1 MTDRRDFLAS
11 VRASLGRSPGDMLT
25 ATPPGFEAIKS
36 IDERR
41 QRAEQVRAVM
51 AERAVDLLE
60 ELANSAT
67 VAGWRVHR
75 VAEDDDEAVDVIT
88 RICVET
94 NARQVLK
101 SGEEMIA
108 GLKGLDESLE
118 SVGIEIETAVQPRTD
133 DAETAAR
140 NEAEHRTKLF
150 EADVGLTGSD
160 YAIAETGTVVVHPRS
175 GLSRLVSL
183 APPRHIAV
191 VRRGTILPSLDELF
205 LLESEAHGNG
215 TLASSMNLI
224 TGPSRTGDIEGV
236 IVEGIH
242 GPIEVHMVLVG

>member
-1 MTDRRDFLAS
+1 MTDRREFLAS
-11 VRASLGRSPGDMLT
+11 VRESLGRSPGDGPMD
-25 ATPPGFEAIKS
+25 ARPGFEVIES

-41 QRAEQVRAVM
+41 RLAEQVRAVM
-51 AERAVDLLE
+51 AERAGELLE
-60 ELANSAT
+60 ELAGSAAM
-67 VAGWRVHR
+67 AGWNVHR
-75 VAEDDDEAVDVIT
+75 ASTDDEVVEKIT
-88 RICVET
+88 RICVDT
-94 NARQVLK
+94 KARHVLK

-108 GLKGLDESLE
+108 GLKGLDESLAQA
-118 SVGIEIETAVQPRTD
+118 GIEIDTAVLPQTD
-133 DAETAAR
+133 DPDTAAR

-160 YAIAETGTVVVHPRS
+160 YAIAETGTVVVHPRP

-191 VRRGTILPSLDELF
+191 VRRGAILPSLDELF
-205 LLESEAHGNG
+205 VLESEAHANG

-242 GPIEVHMVLVG
+242 GPIEVHMVLAG

>member
-25 ATPPGFEAIKS
+25 ATPPGFEVIKS

-51 AERAVDLLE
+51 AERAGDLLE
-60 ELANSAT
+60 ELESSAAE
-67 VAGWRVHR
+67 AGWRVHR
-75 VAEDDDEAVDVIT
+75 VAEDAEIADTIT
-88 RICVET
+88 RICIDVK
-94 NARQVLK
+94 ARMVLK
-101 SGEEMIA
+101 SGEQMIA
-108 GLKGLDESLE
+108 ALKDLDESLE
-118 SVGIEIETAVQPRTD
+118 SAGIEIETAVQPRTD

-140 NEAEHRTKLF
+140 NEAKHRTKLF
-150 EADVGLTGSD
+150 EADVGITGSD
-160 YAIAETGTVVVHPRS
+160 YAIAETGTVVVHPRG

-242 GPIEVHMVLVG
+242 GPIEVHMVLAG

>member
-1 MTDRRDFLAS
+1 MTNRRGFLAS

-25 ATPPGFEAIKS
+25 ATPPGFEVIKS
-36 IDERR
+36 ISERKH
-41 QRAEQVRAVM
+41 RAEQVRAVM
-51 AERAVDLLE
+51 AERAGDLLE
-60 ELANSAT
+60 ELESSAAK
-67 VAGWRVHR
+67 AGWRVHR
-75 VAEDDDEAVDVIT
+75 VAEDAEIADTIT
-88 RICVET
+88 RICIDVK
-94 NARQVLK
+94 ARMVLK
-101 SGEEMIA
+101 SGEQMIA
-108 GLKGLDESLE
+108 ALKGLDESLE
-118 SVGIEIETAVQPRTD
+118 SAGIESETAVQPRTD

-150 EADVGLTGSD
+150 TADVGITGSD

>member
-1 MTDRRDFLAS
+1 MTNRRGFLAS
-11 VRASLGRSPGDMLT
+11 VRASLGRSSDEMPVLSSTDIGVS
-25 ATPPGFEAIKS
+25 AS
-36 IDERR
+36 IGERR

-51 AERAVDLLE
+51 AERAGDLLE
-60 ELANSAT
+60 ELESSAAE
-67 VAGWRVHR
+67 AGWRVHR
-75 VAEDDDEAVDVIT
+75 VAEDAEIADTIT
-88 RICVET
+88 RICIDVK
-94 NARQVLK
+94 ARMVLK
-101 SGEEMIA
+101 SGEQMIA
-108 GLKGLDESLE
+108 ALKGLDESLE
-118 SVGIEIETAVQPRTD
+118 SAGIEIETAVQPRTD
-133 DAETAAR
+133 DTETAAR

-150 EADVGLTGSD
+150 EADVGITGSD

>member
-11 VRASLGRSPGDMLT
+11 VRASLGRSPGDMPT
-25 ATPPGFEAIKS
+25 AAPPGFEVLES

-41 QRAEQVRAVM
+41 RRAEQVRAVM
-51 AERAVDLLE
+51 AERAGDLLE
-60 ELANSAT
+60 ELAGSAAT
-67 VAGWRVHR
+67 AGWRVHR
-75 VAEDDDEAVDVIT
+75 VSTDDDAVDAIT
-88 RICVET
+88 RICVDS

-101 SGEEMIA
+101 SAEKMIA
-108 GLKGLDESLE
+108 GLKGLDESLAQA
-118 SVGIEIETAVQPRTD
+118 GIEIDTAVLPQTD
-133 DAETAAR
+133 DPDTAAR

-160 YAIAETGTVVVHPRS
+160 YAIAETGTVVVHPRR

-205 LLESEAHGNG
+205 LLESEALVNG

-242 GPIEVHMVLVG
+242 GPIEVHMVLAG

>member
-1 MTDRRDFLAS
+1 MPHS
-11 VRASLGRSPGDMLT
+11 RAS
-25 ATPPGFEAIKS
+25 
-36 IDERR
+36 
-41 QRAEQVRAVM
+41 
-51 AERAVDLLE
+51 
-60 ELANSAT
+60 
-67 VAGWRVHR
+67 
-75 VAEDDDEAVDVIT
+75 
-88 RICVET
+88 
-94 NARQVLK
+94 
-101 SGEEMIA
+101 
-108 GLKGLDESLE
+108 DESLE
-118 SVGIEIETAVQPRTD
+118 SAGIEAETAVQPRTD
-133 DAETAAR
+133 DTETAER

-150 EADVGLTGSD
+150 TADVGITGSD

-205 LLESEAHGNG
+205 LLESEAHANG